1 MQLENRVLE
10 DLVGGYFLLY
20 FIYII
25 VFGVAVVAILSF
37 LADI

>member
-1 MQLENRVLE
+1 MLE

-37 LADI
+37 FS